1 MAIRLSDHFNYKK
14 LLRFVL
20 PSILMMVFTSV
31 YGVVDGIF
39 VSTVVGNTAFKAVN
53 LVLPLPM
60 ALGSLGFMLGAG
72 GSAIVSK
79 TFGEGKDEL
88 ANKYFSLLVYVTAIG
103 GVAVAIVGEILLEP
117 FCRFFKA
124 DGEYLDYC
132 LRYGRIVIAGVPL
145 FMLQNIFQTFFVTAE
160 RPKLGFLVTL
170 IAGCSNIVGDWLL
183 VGVFRFE
190 VEGAAVAT
198 VLGEALGAIIPI
210 VYFFKKNND
219 SILRL
224 GKTEM
229 HGKVLLDACTN
240 GSSEFLS
247 NVSGSFVSMLYNYQ
261 LTRLVG
267 SDGVGAYG
275 VLMYVNFIFFAIF
288 IGYAVGIAPVVG
300 YNYGAKNDSELKNIF
315 KKSMILMGIFGIAM
329 TVFAETF
336 APVLAD
342 VFSAGNQ
349 HMYELTCR
357 AFLFSGFV
365 FLMCG
370 FNIFGSAFFTAL
382 GNGPISAL
390 ISCLRTLV
398 FQTGCVLLLPL
409 FLDIDGIWLAVVV
422 SDFCTL
428 IVTWG
433 FLFAKRKKYSYM

>member
-1 MAIRLSDHFNYKK
+1 MAIKLSDHFNYKK

-20 PSILMMVFTSV
+20 PSILMMVFTSI

-39 VSTVVGNTAFKAVN
+39 VSTVVGDTAFKAVN
-53 LVLPLPM
+53 LVMPLPM

-79 TFGEGKDEL
+79 TFGEGNDEL
-88 ANKYFSLLVYVTAIG
+88 ANRYFSLLVYVTALG
-103 GVAVAIVGEILLEP
+103 GIVIAVLGELVLEP
-117 FCRFFKA
+117 FCKFFKA
-124 DGEYLDYC
+124 EGDYLDFC
-132 LRYGRIVIAGVPL
+132 LRYGRIVIAGVPF

-160 RPKLGFLVTL
+160 KPKLGFLVTL

-198 VLGEALGAIIPI
+198 VVGEALGAIIPI
-210 VYFFKKNND
+210 IYFLRKNT
-219 SILRL
+219 SILKL
-224 GKTEM
+224 GKTQM
-229 HGKVLLDACTN
+229 YGKVLLDACTN

-288 IGYAVGIAPVVG
+288 IGYSVGIAPVVG

-315 KKSMILMGIFGIAM
+315 KKSIILMSIFGIVM
-329 TVFAETF
+329 TVFAEAF
-336 APVLAD
+336 APVLAS
-342 VFSAGNQ
+342 VFSGDNQ
-349 HMYELTCR
+349 NMYKLTCR

-382 GNGPISAL
+382 GNGPISAI

-398 FQTGCVLLLPL
+398 FQTACVLVLPL
-409 FLDIDGIWLAVVV
+409 ALSLDGVWLAVVV
-422 SDFCTL
+422 SDFCAL
-428 IVTWG
+428 IVTWS
-433 FLFAKRKKYSYM
+433 FLIAKRKKYGYM

>member
-1 MAIRLSDHFNYKK
+1 
-14 LLRFVL
+14 
-20 PSILMMVFTSV
+20 
-31 YGVVDGIF
+31 
-39 VSTVVGNTAFKAVN
+39 
-53 LVLPLPM
+53 
-60 ALGSLGFMLGAG
+60 
-72 GSAIVSK
+72 
-79 TFGEGKDEL
+79 
-88 ANKYFSLLVYVTAIG
+88 
-103 GVAVAIVGEILLEP
+103 
-117 FCRFFKA
+117 
-124 DGEYLDYC
+124 
-132 LRYGRIVIAGVPL
+132 
-145 FMLQNIFQTFFVTAE
+145 MLQNIFQTFFVTAE

-210 VYFFKKNND
+210 VYFFKKNNG

-315 KKSMILMGIFGIAM
+315 KKSMILMGIFGVAM

-382 GNGPISAL
+382 GNRSYFRAYFVFKNARFPDR
-390 ISCLRTLV
+390 LRAFTAA
-398 FQTGCVLLLPL
+398 FSRYRRN
-409 FLDIDGIWLAVVV
+409 LAGGRRV
-422 SDFCTL
+422 
-428 IVTWG
+428 G
-433 FLFAKRKKYSYM
+433 FLYADCHLGLPFCKAQKILLHVTARRT

>member
-210 VYFFKKNND
+210 VYFLKKNNG

-288 IGYAVGIAPVVG
+288 IAISMAAVSTSPSGTTRFTSPIRSAS
-300 YNYGAKNDSELKNIF
+300 AAESELPVKIISIALAPPI
-315 KKSMILMGIFGIAM
+315 KRGARMVPPAPGMI
-329 TVFAETF
+329 
-336 APVLAD
+336 P
-342 VFSAGNQ
+342 
-349 HMYELTCR
+349 R
-357 AFLFSGFV
+357 
-365 FLMCG
+365 
-370 FNIFGSAFFTAL
+370 
-382 GNGPISAL
+382 PISGNP
-390 ISCLRTLV
+390 S
-398 FQTGCVLLLPL
+398 
-409 FLDIDGIWLAVVV
+409 
-422 SDFCTL
+422 
-428 IVTWG
+428 
-433 FLFAKRKKYSYM
+433 FADSPQMRRSQASASSSPPPSA